1 MKKYYSTVWRGRREH
16 RTGYTLVEMMIT
28 VTVFTFVVLAVLGLQ
43 IYGMRVYTLGAT
55 MLSATNGGRQ
65 TMNDLREH
73 IRAGKIVL
81 VGTYNG
87 TNGAVFNEAP
97 LGSLQEGNA
106 LEIEYTNALDT
117 NYLIYF
123 QDPATT
129 NLWSFSNSLST
140 AYVNSKAVPVAH
152 YVTNYYCFFAENYQ
166 GTVQTNYINNLV
178 IHVMLQFYQWE
189 FPIGIIGGSAANSY
203 NYYSLNTRVD
213 RRDGD

>member
-1 MKKYYSTVWRGRREH
+1 MKMNYLTAWRGRRDG
-16 RTGYTLVEMMIT
+16 RAGFTLAEMMIS
-28 VTVFTFVVLAVLGLQ
+28 VAVFSFVVIAIIGLQ
-43 IYGMRVYTLGAT
+43 LYGMRVYTLGAT
-55 MLSATNGGRQ
+55 MLSATTSGRQ
-65 TMNDLREH
+65 TMDNLREH

-87 TNGAVFNEAP
+87 SVFSEAP

-140 AYVNSKAVPVAH
+140 AYNNSTAVPVAH
-152 YVTNYYCFFAENYQ
+152 FVTNYYCFFAENYQ
-166 GTVQTNYINNLV
+166 GTVQTNYVNNLV

-189 FPIGIIGGSAANSY
+189 FPIGIIGGNAANSY
-203 NYYSLNTRVD
+203 NYYSLNTRIS
-213 RRDGD
+213 RRDND